1 MPSEKTPREPR
12 QKQPAAQPG
21 PASARAKQRQQAVAP
36 RHRGHGPLGMDSEQ
50 SARLLLFGV
59 TAAVL
64 IAVAAFLVIGY
75 YVSVIQ
81 PRGRT
86 VLQVDDTEVSYSAM
100 KRRVAHEYYTTPA
113 YQTLQSVRL
122 VPGIAYSNLVD
133 ELVLINR
140 AETALGLTIDAAALD
155 AEERLEIGVGADADE
170 ATYSE
175 RYRSALS
182 ASRLHDD
189 EFKRKI
195 RAAVIADKAREKL
208 NTETPAV
215 VPQAKVELILT
226 SELET
231 AQQAVDRVR
240 AGEDWKTV
248 ATELSLESDAA
259 TTGGLKDYE
268 FEKALPAAYQSFAFS
283 APIGDISEPLQDPSG
298 QGAYYVVR
306 LVDRSDQA
314 LTEEQKPAYQSA
326 RYTDWLGEI
335 RSQAVIVD
343 KWTTDDEAQASA
355 QEPILKDATERFIR
369 QQQLALTPQP
379 TIDPNAIATSQAE
392 RTVAAQTAAA
402 GASPSPSPDATS
414 DSATPVATSSSD
426 GVTPVPPNGQ

>member
-1 MPSEKTPREPR
+1 
-12 QKQPAAQPG
+12 
-21 PASARAKQRQQAVAP
+21 
-36 RHRGHGPLGMDSEQ
+36 MDSEQ
-50 SARLLLFGV
+50 SARLLLFGI

-86 VLQVDDTEVSYSAM
+86 VLQVDDTKVSYSAM
-100 KRRVAHEYYTTPA
+100 KRRVAHEYYTSPT
-113 YQTLQSVRL
+113 YQNPQSVYV
-122 VPGIAYSNLVD
+122 VPSVAYTNLVD
-133 ELVLINR
+133 ELLLINR
-140 AETALGLTIDAAALD
+140 AETALGLTVDAAALD

-170 ATYSE
+170 ATYSD

-182 ASRLHDD
+182 ASHLKDS

-195 RAAVIADKAREKL
+195 RAAVIEEKAKEKL
-208 NTETPAV
+208 NADTPAA
-215 VPQAKVELILT
+215 VPQAKVEVIVT
-226 SELET
+226 SELEK
-231 AQQAVDRVR
+231 AQEALDRVR
-240 AGEDWKTV
+240 AGDEWGTV

-259 TTGGLKDYE
+259 TTGGLKDYD
-268 FEKALPAAYQSFAFS
+268 FETGIPAPYRSFAFS

-306 LVDRSDQA
+306 VVDRSDQP
-314 LTEEQKPAYQSA
+314 LTEQQKPDYQSG
-326 RYTDWLGEI
+326 RYTEWLDEI

-355 QEPILKDATERFIR
+355 AEPIIEDATEQYIR

-379 TIDPNAIATSQAE
+379 TVDPNAIVTAQAE
-392 RTVAAQTAAA
+392 STIAAQTAAA
-402 GASPSPSPDATS
+402 GASASPAVTS
-414 DSATPVATSSSD
+414 DASTPAPTSSS
-426 GVTPVPPNGQ
+426 GGITPAPPNGQ